1 MAAIRSKDTKPEIYL
16 RNLLFAEGYRYRKN
30 YAKIPGHLD
39 IYLPK
44 YKTAIFVHGC
54 FWHRH
59 QGCKYAYMPKSNVEF
74 WNKKFLQNKLR
85 DQKVKYDLQNEG
97 IKELVVW
104 ECTIARMIRDECFNS
119 VVIDECVRFMRTT
132 EQYDEL

>member
-1 MAAIRSKDTKPEIYL
+1 MTDIKSPEDRSRNIAAIRSKDASTHIC
-16 RNLLFAEGYRYRKN
+16 R
-30 YAKIPGHLD
+30 
-39 IYLPK
+39 
-44 YKTAIFVHGC
+44 
-54 FWHRH
+54 
-59 QGCKYAYMPKSNVEF
+59 KSNVEF

-104 ECTIARMIRDECFNS
+104 ECTIARMIRDEYFKS

-132 EQYDEL
+132 EQYDEF